1 MVSPCLAGHAHT
13 CPSLLHPRRV
23 LQVKYI
29 FGVKITMGSSTR
41 LQDYLAQYL
50 SQIRN
55 LRWEEFVMG
64 VTCMIILIAFRV
76 SFQAWLMLYFS
87 AATKQQPSFALPS

>member
-1 MVSPCLAGHAHT
+1 MLA
-13 CPSLLHPRRV
+13 LLTPVRRCCTLAARV

-76 SFQAWLMLYFS
+76 SFHS
-87 AATKQQPSFALPS
+87 